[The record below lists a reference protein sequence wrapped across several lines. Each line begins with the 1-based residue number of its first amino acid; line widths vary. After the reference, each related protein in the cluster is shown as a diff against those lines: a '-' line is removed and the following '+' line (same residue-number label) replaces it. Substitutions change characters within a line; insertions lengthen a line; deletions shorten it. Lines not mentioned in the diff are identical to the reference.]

1 LRFFP
6 PSSRTR
12 AKEVLSKMR
21 HSLLNWLKG
30 RLLSMAILG
39 TLWTGALYVIGIP
52 GALFLGI
59 FAALLAFVPYFG
71 AVIAAVPPL
80 LLALAGDPI
89 DALWVLLAYVAI
101 QLLESYLL
109 TPMIEGRTT
118 SLYPAVVITA
128 VTLASSAFGFLG
140 VFLAVPTTVVAKVLI
155 KELWFRRLEEDSGDL
170 EISARP

>member
-1 LRFFP
+1 MSWTLRFFP

-39 TLWTGALYVIGIP
+39 TLWTGALFVIGIP
-52 GALFLGI
+52 GTLFLGI

-80 LLALAGDPI
+80 LLVLAGDPI

-118 SLYPAVVITA
+118 SLHPAVVITA
-128 VTLASSAFGFLG
+128 VTLASSVFGFLG
-140 VFLAVPTTVVAKVLI
+140 VFLAVPTTLVIKVLI
-155 KELWFRRLEEDSGDL
+155 EEL
-170 EISARP
+170 